1 MVEVNTSPKASV
13 PAALRADEL
22 ILLPKF
28 LLNFES
34 QILNPMDINKS
45 KKGII
50 SKVTASGFNILE
62 NEVLTNWNPTS
73 ITIKETTRA
82 EIYSILPWPKGCSAS
97 AGLLAILNPI
107 IVIIDEAASD
117 KLLNASAIIAIDPAN
132 NPTNNLIRNSSVFI
146 MIPTAPPKFP

>member
-62 NEVLTNWNPTS
+62 NEVLTN
-73 ITIKETTRA
+73 
-82 EIYSILPWPKGCSAS
+82 
-97 AGLLAILNPI
+97 
-107 IVIIDEAASD
+107 
-117 KLLNASAIIAIDPAN
+117 
-132 NPTNNLIRNSSVFI
+132 
-146 MIPTAPPKFP
+146 